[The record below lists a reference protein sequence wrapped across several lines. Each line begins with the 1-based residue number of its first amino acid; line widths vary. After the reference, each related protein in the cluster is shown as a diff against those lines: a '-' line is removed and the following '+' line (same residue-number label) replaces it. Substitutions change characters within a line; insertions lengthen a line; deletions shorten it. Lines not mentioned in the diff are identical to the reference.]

1 MVSLTP
7 DPLLFLHHFLGLY
20 SRRLLSLA
28 TALLLAALVAIP
40 SSGIALAQTPGLSLV
55 NEDEDF
61 IERKGDGRFIARLLF
76 SREIEVLYY
85 GVRDA
90 DTGDWVSAVYRVS
103 GGEKERSDG

>member
-1 MVSLTP
+1 MV
-7 DPLLFLHHFLGLY
+7 
-20 SRRLLSLA
+20 
-28 TALLLAALVAIP
+28 IP

-61 IERKGDGRFIARLLF
+61 IERKGDGRFIARPLF

-90 DTGDWVSAVYRVS
+90 QRSVTRSTGECYSN
-103 GGEKERSDG
+103 